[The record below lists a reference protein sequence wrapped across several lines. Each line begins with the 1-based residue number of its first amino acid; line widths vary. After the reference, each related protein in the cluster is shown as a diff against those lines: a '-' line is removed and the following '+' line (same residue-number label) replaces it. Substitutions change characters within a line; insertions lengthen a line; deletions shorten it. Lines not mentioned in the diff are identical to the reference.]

1 VLVFRRSA
9 PPVFQDF
16 GTVALL
22 IDRATVSAAAPRLE
36 LRGVSKSFGATR
48 ALSGVSLSLYPGEV
62 HVIAGENGAGKST
75 LIRILSGVYP
85 SDAGELRL
93 NGVAVQFREPAEA
106 KAAGIATIHQELSL
120 IPSLSITDN
129 VFLARPGRAWAPVS
143 RVRAR
148 ADVRRL
154 LAWLGLE
161 LDPDAAVETLPF
173 SVRQLLEIG
182 RAISEQAR
190 VLILDEPTSALSEPE
205 AERLFVRLEE
215 LRGQGA
221 SIVYISHRM
230 DEIYRLAQRIS
241 VLRDGALV
249 LTSPVAELSQTDLVL
264 AMVGRGSTRE
274 QGRAAANAVRAAV
287 ARSASALTVRD
298 LGCSAEPR
306 FDSLSFEV
314 RPGEIVGLAGLRDS
328 GAQNALRVLSGALHP
343 SSGTVLLG
351 EVKYQ
356 PASPAAA
363 LASQVAFLPAD
374 RKDSVFPELS
384 VLSNATLSALE
395 RFTRWGFVER
405 RREREVVSARAS
417 ELRVKA
423 LDLTAPA
430 SALSGGNQQKLAL
443 LRCLLSE
450 PKWLLLEDP
459 TRGVDVAAKREIYEL
474 IRAFA
479 ARGMGV
485 LLYSSELDELCSLCD
500 RGLVLFRGRLV
511 ASLGAGEL
519 TRARLLAALMGNAS

>member
-1 VLVFRRSA
+1 M
-9 PPVFQDF
+9 
-16 GTVALL
+16 
-22 IDRATVSAAAPRLE
+22 VSAAAPRLE

-48 ALSGVSLSLYPGEV
+48 ALSGVSLALFPGEV

-75 LIRILSGVYP
+75 LIRILSGVYA
-85 SDAGELRL
+85 SYEGELRL
-93 NGVAVQFREPAEA
+93 DGVAVQFREPAEA

-129 VFLARPGRAWAPVS
+129 LLLARAGRAWAPVS
-143 RVRAR
+143 RVHAR
-148 ADVRRL
+148 AEVRRL
-154 LAWLGLE
+154 LTWLGLE

-173 SVRQLLEIG
+173 SARQLLEIG
-182 RAISEQAR
+182 RAISEEAR

-205 AERLFVRLEE
+205 AERLFARLEE
-215 LRGQGA
+215 LRASGT

-249 LTSPVAELSQTDLVL
+249 LTCPIAELSQTDLVL
-264 AMVGRGSTRE
+264 AMVGQALTGE
-274 QGRAAANAVRAAV
+274 QSRARAGAVRFSA
-287 ARSASALTVRD
+287 ARSSAALTVRG
-298 LGCSAEPR
+298 LGCFAEPR
-306 FDSLSFEV
+306 FESLSFEL
-314 RPGEIVGLAGLRDS
+314 RPGAIVGLAGLRDS
-328 GAQNALRVLSGALHP
+328 GAQNALRVLAGALRP
-343 SSGTVLLG
+343 SSGRVLLG
-351 EVKYQ
+351 EVEYQ

-363 LASQVAFLPAD
+363 LARQVAFLPAD
-374 RKDSVFPELS
+374 RRDSVFSELS
-384 VLSNATLSALE
+384 VLSNATLSALD

-405 RREREVVSARAS
+405 RREREAVSARAS
-417 ELRVKA
+417 ELRIKA
-423 LDLTAPA
+423 PGLTAPA

-459 TRGVDVAAKREIYEL
+459 TRGVDVAAKHEIYEL
-474 IRAFA
+474 IRTFA

-519 TRARLLAALMGNAS
+519 TRAHLLAALMGKAA